1 MSAVES
7 LALVL
12 LDMVVAVL
20 ALGGG
25 QAEGFHLR
33 LELLDATDTGQ
44 VAVQLGGHVAGL
56 QKLGIKIQRGCQV
69 LVALQSVLLVI
80 TKRKKEIFKTMLKKF
95 CEGNL
100 RFGSKEVVLRRN
112 LRCDDLRSPSL
123 LFFQLRC
130 LCHLPLLIVV
140 EQNQGGI
147 LPLDGRGQAIF
158 VVVPEQIQQLLEADH
173 RGIVVDFQDLRVI
186 APVEIA

>member
-95 CEGNL
+95 V
-100 RFGSKEVVLRRN
+100 KETYA
-112 LRCDDLRSPSL
+112 SAAKK
-123 LFFQLRC
+123 LFFGAISVVMISGARRSCSSSLDASATC
-130 LCHLPLLIVV
+130 LCSSSWNKIKEAYCRLMGVVRPYSWLFQNRSSSSLKLIT
-140 EQNQGGI
+140 EGS
-147 LPLDGRGQAIF
+147 
-158 VVVPEQIQQLLEADH
+158 
-173 RGIVVDFQDLRVI
+173 
-186 APVEIA
+186 